1 MRSLE
6 SVSIR
11 TGIFGK
17 GEALSGCFNACYAH
31 TGIMQGETGRRGEP
45 CYLSGGD
52 HRIRRRGEASVQ
64 ITSDQKWSITSIDQL
79 WVDASIP
86 EGVPGVTVTVKFTF
100 EHNPTSS
107 VRTANVTVVSGSTRG
122 SITITQQAGF
132 DPSSID
138 VSKIYIPWR

>member
-1 MRSLE
+1 MVRERLCLAVLMLAMLTLASCRE
-6 SVSIR
+6 
-11 TGIFGK
+11 K
-17 GEALSGCFNACYAH
+17 PEEEANLV
-31 TGIMQGETGRRGEP
+31 
-45 CYLSGGD
+45 YLSGGD

-79 WVDASIP
+79 WVDASIL